1 MRMNFSLLTDNNV
14 ESISSQ
20 IKQQT
25 TNNTDN
31 IKQNTKNNT
40 KQKRT
45 ATRKRKYLCKT
56 HDGHPLTPQEA
67 LFIDKYIELGNQRQ
81 AVIEAGYHTKNP
93 GGYAYNI
100 MGKEYIS
107 GEIAYRL
114 KQLEEESIANAVE
127 ILQYFTSV
135 MRGETKDQ
143 FGLEVPISERT
154 RAAQELAK
162 RKIDIP
168 NRVNGKEQA
177 QVVISLDWSGM
188 EDTENAES
196 ETTE

>member
-1 MRMNFSLLTDNNV
+1 
-14 ESISSQ
+14 
-20 IKQQT
+20 
-25 TNNTDN
+25 
-31 IKQNTKNNT
+31 
-40 KQKRT
+40 
-45 ATRKRKYLCKT
+45 
-56 HDGHPLTPQEA
+56 
-67 LFIDKYIELGNQRQ
+67 
-81 AVIEAGYHTKNP
+81 
-93 GGYAYNI
+93 

-168 NRVNGKEQA
+168 NRINGKEQS

>member
-1 MRMNFSLLTDNNV
+1 MRMNFSILTDNNV

-25 TNNTDN
+25 TDNTD
-31 IKQNTKNNT
+31 KEQNTQ
-40 KQKRT
+40 QKRKT
-45 ATRKRKYLCKT
+45 TKKSNKRKYVYKT

-100 MGKEYIS
+100 MCKEYIAK
-107 GEIAYRL
+107 EIEYRL

-143 FGLEVPISERT
+143 FGLEAPLSERT

-188 EDTENAES
+188 EDVENAES